1 MKKIY
6 LFLIVLLT
14 FFSFG
19 FTRVYASDVS
29 VDEIIDND
37 KVYVTTDDS
46 GTFTLT
52 LKEDGTFTMEAVN
65 GEETMMSISGTYVEN
80 GRYYDLYV
88 GGDFLT
94 AVWTNDETKDWDI
107 HTYKKEEVEEE
118 VVYPCSVKVVDS
130 AYGEIIYDIYEGNVG
145 DIVTLTAKPY
155 AFCKVVE
162 VKVNDVVIT
171 PNEDGDYQFALVEG
185 ENNVTSVFAIS
196 QEDMSILAENIN
208 NYKKGNL
215 EDIFTME
222 NIRNLVG
229 WVISLFSSV
238 GLMVAVLKS
247 KKIKAQ
253 TGDEI
258 SISVNEKV
266 VKKVEDIVVETF
278 KPMIQTFNNAILSIE
293 KCVTSLNRCMIL
305 AQENTPESRLAILDE
320 LTIIKGETKELVEE
334 AKNVIKEQIN
344 VEKEHKEEKIKAI
357 QELEEKN
364 NSILVKNEES
374 EIKGRI

>member
-6 LFLIVLLT
+6 LFLFMLFSVFGLSLKIVHAEE
-14 FFSFG
+14 
-19 FTRVYASDVS
+19 VVA
-29 VDEIIDND
+29 END
-37 KVYVTTDDS
+37 KVYVTTDES

-65 GEETMMSISGTYVEN
+65 GEDTMMSISGTYIEN
-80 GRYYDLYV
+80 GIYYDLYV

-94 AVWTNDETKDWDI
+94 AVWTNDETKDWDM
-107 HTYKKEEVEEE
+107 HTYVEEE
-118 VVYPCSVKVVDS
+118 IVYPCSVKVIDS

-162 VKVNDVVIT
+162 VKVNGVVIT
-171 PNEDGDYQFALVEG
+171 PNENKEYQFVLVEG
-185 ENNVTSVFAIS
+185 ENTVTSVFVIS
-196 QEDMSILAENIN
+196 QEDMAILAENIN

-215 EDIFTME
+215 EEIFTME
-222 NIRNLVG
+222 NIRNLIG
-229 WVISLFSSV
+229 WAVSILSTL
-238 GLMVAVLKS
+238 GLMIAMLKN

-266 VKKVEDIVVETF
+266 VKKVENIVIETF
-278 KPMIQTFNNAILSIE
+278 EPMIQTFNNAILSIE

-320 LTIIKGETKELVEE
+320 LTIIKDETKELVQE
-334 AKNVIKEQIN
+334 AKTIINEQIN
-344 VEKEHKEEKIKAI
+344 VEKEHKQEQIKAI
-357 QELEEKN
+357 KELEEKN
-364 NSILVKNEES
+364 NSILVKKEES